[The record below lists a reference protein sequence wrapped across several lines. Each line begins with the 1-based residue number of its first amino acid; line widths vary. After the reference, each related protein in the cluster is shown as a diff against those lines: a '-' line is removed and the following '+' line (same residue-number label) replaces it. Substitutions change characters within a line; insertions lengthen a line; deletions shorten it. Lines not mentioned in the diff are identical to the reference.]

1 MRAAGL
7 GIFVVGLS
15 CALAAKLA
23 EAPPRRGSGGLLAQE
38 AGPPHPQTI
47 LHAAQ
52 AVPPNA
58 SLGNQALLQHFE
70 ELLKLVREEPR
81 HVLGVPKVAWA
92 LGLAMASVITY
103 IFMAPVILT
112 IIKRKTG
119 GN

>member
-1 MRAAGL
+1 
-7 GIFVVGLS
+7 VGLS

-52 AVPPNA
+52 A

>member
-7 GIFVVGLS
+7 WIFLVGLS

-38 AGPPHPQTI
+38 AGHPHPQAI
-47 LHAAQ
+47 LHLAQ
-52 AVPPNA
+52 ASAP
-58 SLGNQALLQHFE
+58 LGNHTLRQHFE

-81 HVLGVPKVAWA
+81 YVLGVPKVAWA